1 MAFCKGTI
9 NGMTRKFT
17 IRDIAQLAGVSI
29 ATVSRVLNHKP
40 DVDPQTRERILHIMN
55 IHGFAP
61 DLSAVQLAGSPSR
74 RKLSSLHA
82 FPPDFLWGAA
92 TSAYQ
97 IEGATRED
105 GRGPSIWDTFAR
117 EPGTTWRGETGDVAA
132 DHYHW
137 MLDDVALMK
146 ELQLKAYRF
155 SMSWSRILPQGTGQ
169 INARGLDFYDRLVD
183 ALLAQDICP
192 VATLYHWD

>member
-1 MAFCKGTI
+1 MQTLLLVVSQLESMSFCKGTI

-40 DVDPQTRERILHIMN
+40 DVDPQTRERIMHIMN

-97 IEGATRED
+97 IEG
-105 GRGPSIWDTFAR
+105 
-117 EPGTTWRGETGDVAA
+117 
-132 DHYHW
+132 
-137 MLDDVALMK
+137 
-146 ELQLKAYRF
+146 
-155 SMSWSRILPQGTGQ
+155 
-169 INARGLDFYDRLVD
+169 
-183 ALLAQDICP
+183 
-192 VATLYHWD
+192 